1 MLNRIAFAP
10 VLGYGAFVM
19 STLEALKAE
28 IETAPEPLLRQAYD
42 FVVFLKTREPAP
54 HGPSAPKRWP
64 DFAARRR
71 EIFGDAVQPD
81 SQSVLDH
88 LREDRF

>member
-1 MLNRIAFAP
+1 ML
-10 VLGYGAFVM
+10 LGYDALVM

-28 IETAPEPLLRQAYD
+28 IETAPEPLLKQAYD

-54 HGPSAPKRWP
+54 QGPSVPKQWP
-64 DFAARRR
+64 DFTARRR

-81 SQSVLDH
+81 SQDILDH